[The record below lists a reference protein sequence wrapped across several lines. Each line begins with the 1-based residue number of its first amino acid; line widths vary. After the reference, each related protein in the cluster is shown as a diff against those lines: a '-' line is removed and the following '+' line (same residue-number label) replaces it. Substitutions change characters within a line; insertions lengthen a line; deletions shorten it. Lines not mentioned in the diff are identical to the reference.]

1 MWLQRFL
8 KGNLYT
14 YILLYEIYFIYVLI
28 YCLHPFFYSFIIKMN
43 KNCSVGT
50 ILKFDCHV
58 GKQKK
63 NLKIDVEELPLHELE
78 LLWIRTKIGE
88 EFSEVVKDIYSN
100 HRYCCFFFR
109 LLKQLQVV

>member
-1 MWLQRFL
+1 
-8 KGNLYT
+8 
-14 YILLYEIYFIYVLI
+14 
-28 YCLHPFFYSFIIKMN
+28 MN

-50 ILKFDCHV
+50 ILKFDCHF

-100 HRYCCFFFR
+100 HRYHCFFSDFSNNCKWCR
-109 LLKQLQVV
+109 SSHNSQNICKNKLT